1 MTTINDTLYPLGG
14 KEIQSMEKF
23 LKKVNKQVNKT
34 EFYQAGEL
42 FLVGCVLIG
51 MMIPIASLV

>member
-1 MTTINDTLYPLGG
+1 
-14 KEIQSMEKF
+14 MEKF

-42 FLVGCVLIG
+42 FLVGCVLVG
-51 MMIPIASLV
+51 MMIPISTLI